1 MLYFDDIDIGY
12 QSTVGTYHLEET
24 EIIEVAK
31 RWDPQIFHTDKEAAA
46 KSIFGGLTASSLHL
60 FAILTRLS
68 FDHEDKIQILA
79 MLGKERIRIPNP
91 ARVNDTL
98 TYTTVCVD
106 KKLSSSKPDRGVITL
121 KDSLTNQNGDDVLTQ
136 EVSLLVAC
144 RPD

>member
-12 QSTVGTYHLEET
+12 QSTVGTYHLEEA

-31 RWDPQIFHTDKEAAA
+31 RWDPQIFHTDRAAA
-46 KSIFGGLTASSLHL
+46 EKSIFGGLTASSLHL
-60 FAILTRLS
+60 FAILTRLF

-136 EVSLLVAC
+136 EVSLLVPC